1 MFIELLPLLLVQ
13 TDVVTTGTRLHVTP
27 TPESQME
34 TLGVRLSSPEGVLWQ
49 GNLRVGANQS
59 ASYSQNLSQAS
70 PEVCPAGSP
79 YDRSERSAINFNV
92 YVQNNG
98 QWGPSYRV
106 DASWSRPIHAARCTE
121 SGTRTVQL
129 NHTIVIEPGQ
139 TSVVEGD
146 AGLKVEVTRAR

>member
-1 MFIELLPLLLVQ
+1 MFIELLPFLLVQ
-13 TDVVTTGTRLHVTP
+13 TDVVTNARMHVSP
-27 TPESQME
+27 APDSQIE
-34 TLGVRLSSPEGVLWQ
+34 TLAVRLSSPEGVLWQ
-49 GNLRVGANQS
+49 GRLRVGVNQS

-70 PEVCPAGSP
+70 PEICPSGSP

-92 YVQNNG
+92 YVQNHG
-98 QWGPSYRV
+98 QWGPNYRI
-106 DASWSRPIHAARCTE
+106 DASWSRPIRDSNCSE

-129 NHTIVIEPGQ
+129 NHTLVIEPGQ

>member
-1 MFIELLPLLLVQ
+1 MFIELLPFLFVQ
-13 TDVVTTGTRLHVTP
+13 TDVVTTARAHVMSTAD
-27 TPESQME
+27 SQIE
-34 TLGVRLSSPEGVLWQ
+34 TLAVRLSSPEGVLWQ
-49 GNLRVGANQS
+49 GHLRVGANQS

-70 PEVCPAGSP
+70 PEICPSGSP
-79 YDRSERSAINFNV
+79 YDRSERSAISFNV
-92 YVQNNG
+92 YVQNSG

-106 DASWSRPIHAARCTE
+106 DASWSRPLQERNCSE

-129 NHTIVIEPGQ
+129 NHTLVIEPGQ